1 MTTHYLLPC
10 NCGKKNEVDSGQAGL
25 NIRCSSCGAELAVP
39 TMRGLNQL
47 ERAEAPPADR
57 RQVASSQ
64 STWGARQAL
73 VFLGI
78 VVLLGAALPT
88 ALTWYAYPQP
98 PRLRDDFEK
107 LNRSNIDPM
116 TLLQTWDLW
125 THLRQDFSEEA
136 EIPEMYQYR
145 ILAKAARERLI
156 FMGVIGGIGLLLVIA
171 GLLVR
176 PAGHREPLGSA

>member
-25 NIRCSSCGAELAVP
+25 NIRCSCGAELAVP

-47 ERAEAPPADR
+47 ERAEAPPPDR
-57 RQVASSQ
+57 RQAAAPQ

-73 VFLGI
+73 IFLGLLI
-78 VVLLGAALPT
+78 LLGAALPT
-88 ALTWYAYPQP
+88 LLTWYAYPQP

-107 LNRSNIDPM
+107 LNRDDITPM
-116 TLLQTWDLW
+116 TLMQTWELW
-125 THLRQDFSEEA
+125 KSLRKDFAEEP

-156 FMGVIGGIGLLLVIA
+156 FMGVVGGIGLLLVIA
-171 GLLVR
+171 GLLIR
-176 PAGHREPLGSA
+176 PSRNREPA